1 MSCGGAGGAGGVVSG
16 LTDGYVEGEL
26 SPEVEEGSK
35 IYSDPTK
42 MLLPNSFNGK
52 YDISD
57 EVLTYQK
64 GFDFEHFL
72 DIFIRFF
79 ASANKSEIKST
90 KTFQILENRFSN
102 SSIDIQK
109 KLDHVFNRNKDAKNI
124 GTYSSNVEAL

>member
-1 MSCGGAGGAGGVVSG
+1 
-16 LTDGYVEGEL
+16 
-26 SPEVEEGSK
+26 
-35 IYSDPTK
+35 

-57 EVLTYQK
+57 EVLTFQK

-79 ASANKSEIKST
+79 ASASKNEIKST
-90 KTFQILENRFSN
+90 KTFQILENSFSN
-102 SSIDIQK
+102 SSIDIKK

-124 GTYSSNVEAL
+124 GTYSSNVEAF